1 MSESTPIAPDVEAA
15 LLYALWFTQGGSSVV
30 GQQIRTILGMGQ
42 HDCMTDAQLEK
53 AKSFHKGTEARFYV
67 ERAKTWLWRGLH
79 SEALTPNYRGYMVDA
94 HVDLLEAAAL
104 LKPPEAPVVKPPLD
118 TKAVSESSETLEH
131 VHIFTDKL
139 ALVTG
144 DPADLPDSVPDDDPR
159 RHNCD
164 QMGCPSLDHVLYR
177 LPFTDHR
184 KPVDIKA
191 LARQLAESIDFTA
204 GPVQARAAFEK
215 KLATAPVQGK
225 STTSGTDTFCPT
237 DGKNG
242 IPPVATTLPECGKTD
257 PNWGTP
263 CWLLEGHEGSCAGG
277 PF

>member
-42 HDCMTDAQLEK
+42 HDRMTDAQLEK

-79 SEALTPNYRGYMVDA
+79 SEALAPNYRGYMVDA

-118 TKAVSESSETLEH
+118 TKAVSESSEILEH
-131 VHIFTDKL
+131 VHITDKQ
-139 ALVTG
+139 AAITG
-144 DPADLPDSVPDDDPR
+144 DPQDLPDSVSDDDPR

-204 GPVQARAAFEK
+204 GPVQAREAFEK
-215 KLATAPVQGK
+215 WLDVLIIPSAQAP
-225 STTSGTDTFCPT
+225 T
-237 DGKNG
+237 
-242 IPPVATTLPECGKTD
+242 IPEPIPVKACGKTD
-257 PNWGTP
+257 PVWGEGYP
-263 CWLLEGHEGSCAGG
+263 CFLAEGHENACDGS